1 MNERRPNPLDRTRL
15 SFLMQQEQQ
24 RFLAEHPRSRE
35 LFERARRSLL
45 GGVPMNWMAKW
56 AGGFP
61 VFVEKAEGAH
71 FTDVDG

>member
-1 MNERRPNPLDRTRL
+1 MKAIDRSRL
-15 SFLMQQEQQ
+15 ASLMHHELQ
-24 RFLAEHPRSRE
+24 RFGAEHPRSRE

-61 VFVEKAEGAH
+61 VFVEKANA
-71 FTDVDG
+71 FCISTR